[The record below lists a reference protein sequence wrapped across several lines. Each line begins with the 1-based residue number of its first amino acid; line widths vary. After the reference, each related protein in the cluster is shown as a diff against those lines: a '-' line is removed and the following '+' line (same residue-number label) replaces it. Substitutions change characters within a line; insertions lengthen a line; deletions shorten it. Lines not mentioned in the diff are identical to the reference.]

1 MNYVD
6 PDGRVHGCVIGAI
19 IGGAISGTTAIIND
33 KSFTEVI
40 AATVGGAVDGAIG
53 SFGKSFGYKLLANTA
68 GGGVGSLVEQV
79 LNKAFGNEDEINIT
93 EITVDS
99 GFGAITGSIDG
110 CGEALKN
117 TIKSTQYQKNL
128 TEQILSSSNTKI
140 TTKKAKSEVK
150 EIITVEDKLVDK
162 TTKGITNTLD
172 LYYNLESE

>member
-1 MNYVD
+1 MFSAPLARWTTPDPLADKYYSTSPYAFSGNNPVNYVD
-6 PDGRVHGCVIGAI
+6 PDGRVPGFVIGAI
-19 IGGAISGTTAIIND
+19 I
-33 KSFTEVI
+33 
-40 AATVGGAVDGAIG
+40 
-53 SFGKSFGYKLLANTA
+53 

-162 TTKGITNTLD
+162 TTEGITNTLD